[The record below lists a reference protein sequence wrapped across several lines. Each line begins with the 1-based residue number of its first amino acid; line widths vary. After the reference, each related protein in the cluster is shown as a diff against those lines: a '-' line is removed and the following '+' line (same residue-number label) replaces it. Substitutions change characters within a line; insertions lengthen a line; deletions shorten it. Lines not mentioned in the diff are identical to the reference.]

1 MICNDKDPRVLKEL
15 VVRNCTNTVSAAY
28 NYTDSIYIACMIV
41 CSLWTLWQPVVVP
54 IHATEMAS
62 INTSS

>member
-41 CSLWTLWQPVVVP
+41 CSL
-54 IHATEMAS
+54 
-62 INTSS
+62 